1 MIGKQMVGKF
11 RSMALCVLVLLVACP
26 ATAFALVGPVDV
38 ESDGWNENPYIAYTL
53 APDQFTAAL
62 NFFRVD
68 ADQLNTAQRD
78 YLAGDSAWWAFQS
91 SIEENNDFGVAL
103 LAFPFYQKG
112 PDELLYEVNVDG
124 SVYGHAQS
132 VLREVM
138 RGSVSVPGLDVSDH
152 TISGQADPV
161 FTTLDKLPTSITS
174 YTRNVGG
181 LTDKARPDTWY
192 VLTSPIPTGLVDGSY
207 FEEMTQ
213 PVQFTVTVS
222 NNIDMADYEPVCYF
236 FASHT
241 SNNWISYSIY
251 LFRKGHYT
259 ITESSYTGT
268 LGDATYMQPVYAFH
282 TDEPFYKLGTSSYTR
297 LGAYSGGEINVPLGN
312 QSFTQITDVTDG
324 EIGYTS
330 VGSSTNQHYNGFFYA
345 RPEVITTIPT
355 TPDPSPQPPVQP
367 PDPGTDVPT
376 VDPPTWPTID
386 FPDITIHGAP
396 ITITWP
402 TISADAD
409 YTELLKQIIKRLE
422 KIGDVCADIVND
434 MDEHCQHLQQAIKD
448 AAEYIVDNLE
458 LGIDPD
464 LDDLVRGIDT
474 AWRKVTQTI
483 KEQVKWL
490 ADQLD
495 YDFTVTLDLDKIEQY
510 LRRIISKM
518 GGGTSKPDPTT
529 DPFSWGDWLND
540 LWTKIFTALQIA
552 LPDELGELLELFD
565 ILKTKFP
572 FSVPFDLIAIV
583 ALFDH
588 APVTP
593 VFELPYPML
602 LATGAGYDTVTID
615 CSGWDS
621 TMVMVRDLEVVLFT
635 AYLISRT
642 QWAMDSINP
651 KKGK

>member
-1 MIGKQMVGKF
+1 MIGTHMVGRI
-11 RSMALCVLVLLVACP
+11 RSMALCVLVLLLACP

-38 ESDGWNENPYIAYTL
+38 ESSGWNDEPYIAYTL
-53 APDQFTAAL
+53 APDQFTAAC
-62 NFFRVD
+62 NFCNVD
-68 ADQLNTAQRD
+68 TDMLNTAQRD
-78 YLAGDSAWWAFQS
+78 YLSSSDDWLAFQHACT
-91 SIEENNDFGVAL
+91 ENNDFSIAM
-103 LAFPFYQKG
+103 LAFPFYAKG
-112 PDELLYEVNVDG
+112 PDENLYEVYVDG
-124 SVYGHAQS
+124 PVKGKAYS
-132 VLREVM
+132 VLMDVLK
-138 RGSVSVPGLDVSDH
+138 GDVSNLTYDGDM
-152 TISGQADPV
+152 TIFPGQCWLANSGGSSFTSGGVTYQFSINPSSGRVGMPDFVDVAVPTTYLEQLQAVYPEAD
-161 FTTLDKLPTSITS
+161 TLVVSISTQSNVLVYNLLAFVGSQGDFIYANNHDIRKLREIKVNAGTRYAIYSFPMGTASYDGTIVCGTSNKRPTIETSKGSSIIYQTPAS
-174 YTRNVGG
+174 GIS
-181 LTDKARPDTWY
+181 A
-192 VLTSPIPTGLVDGSY
+192 
-207 FEEMTQ
+207 
-213 PVQFTVTVS
+213 TVS
-222 NNIDMADYEPVCYF
+222 IN
-236 FASHT
+236 
-241 SNNWISYSIY
+241 
-251 LFRKGHYT
+251 
-259 ITESSYTGT
+259 
-268 LGDATYMQPVYAFH
+268 
-282 TDEPFYKLGTSSYTR
+282 TD
-297 LGAYSGGEINVPLGN
+297 
-312 QSFTQITDVTDG
+312 
-324 EIGYTS
+324 
-330 VGSSTNQHYNGFFYA
+330 
-345 RPEVITTIPT
+345 
-355 TPDPSPQPPVQP
+355 PDPQPDPPIQP
-367 PDPGTDVPT
+367 TDPGTDVPT

-402 TISADAD
+402 TIADNAD
-409 YTELLKQIIKRLE
+409 YTQLLKEIIKRLE
-422 KIGDVCADIVND
+422 KIGDLCGDIIND
-434 MDEHCQHLQQAIKD
+434 MDEHCEHLQQAIQD

-464 LDDLVRGIDT
+464 LDDLVRGIDN
-474 AWRKVTQTI
+474 AWRKITQTI

-593 VFELPYPML
+593 VFDLPYPML
-602 LATGAGYDTVTID
+602 LATGVGYDTVTID
-615 CSGWDS
+615 CSGWNS

-642 QWAMDSINP
+642 EWAMDAINP